1 MAALNWAMLTPQGK
15 PVPLPHEKWL
25 FSSSPGTV
33 AISLFPHP
41 PGSPLNLE
49 PKPTDTHYKHQH
61 GTLYLSQKRVVYVA
75 PPSSTSTPSA
85 RRHLVPSGATST
97 ATTSHADQ
105 QSTIASGSA
114 SILPPP
120 RPSTSSAP
128 SGPATLESL
137 SVPLRA
143 FVDGRLVQPWFSA
156 NYYEA
161 LCLEGDGNGGLEG
174 PHLVRFYFKEGG
186 APDFYSA
193 VEEVKARLELSSAT
207 RGTPVEQLP
216 AYEPPPPSSTS
227 SPPAPP
233 ASLSSSS
240 SSPAPAPPSPHTGA
254 GAVPSPADLA
264 AASVATA
271 ADESEQL
278 ERDERCAAQGGPPPG
293 VGVDEAPPGYD
304 EAQVRA

>member
-1 MAALNWAMLTPQGK
+1 MAALNWAMLTPQSQ

-33 AISLFPHP
+33 ALSLFPHP

-49 PKPTDTHYKHQH
+49 PKLTDTHYKHQQ
-61 GTLYLSQKRVVYVA
+61 GSLYLSQKRVVYVA
-75 PPSSTSTPSA
+75 PPSSSSESS
-85 RRHLVPSGATST
+85 RRHLPSGGT
-97 ATTSHADQ
+97 ATSHARQ
-105 QSTIASGSA
+105 GSLASGSA
-114 SILPPP
+114 SILPPAA
-120 RPSTSSAP
+120 STSSAP
-128 SGPATLESL
+128 LPTAAAAATGGPATLDSL

-161 LCLEGDGNGGLEG
+161 LCLEGDGAGGLEG

-193 VEEVKARLELSSAT
+193 VEEIKARLELSSAR
-207 RGTPVEQLP
+207 RGTPVEQLR
-216 AYEPPPPSSTS
+216 
-227 SPPAPP
+227 
-233 ASLSSSS
+233 
-240 SSPAPAPPSPHTGA
+240 
-254 GAVPSPADLA
+254 PSPADLA
-264 AASVATA
+264 AARIATA

-293 VGVDEAPPGYD
+293 VGADEAPPGYD
-304 EAQVRA
+304 EAQGRA